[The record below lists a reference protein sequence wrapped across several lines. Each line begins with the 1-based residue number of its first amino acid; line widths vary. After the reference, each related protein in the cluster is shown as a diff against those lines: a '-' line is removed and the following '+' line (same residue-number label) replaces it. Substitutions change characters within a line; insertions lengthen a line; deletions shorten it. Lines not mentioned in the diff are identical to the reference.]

1 MALATPLAGIAS
13 NHAAMSIITPDD
25 EQNRGALGKCPVF
38 CVGMSR
44 KETHVHDN
52 QKRFGRAP

>member
-1 MALATPLAGIAS
+1 VVDAVNAVSGQPLAQLRVDGGMTG
-13 NHAAMSIITPDD
+13 N
-25 EQNRGALGKCPVF
+25 GKCPVF